1 MIFLMDTKSQNLP
14 EQANVVLL
22 HGLGRSYRIMNGMAS
37 YLRQHEYN
45 VFNIDYPSTKHS
57 IPQLAEMIY
66 QQIQPLYELNTPLHF
81 VGHSMGG
88 IIIRYLLTQQRPR
101 NLGRVVMLASPNH
114 GSRVINWL
122 RKIWLF
128 RKVYGPGALQLAE
141 GKRGLYN
148 QLPTVD
154 YETGVIAGDSAIDL
168 LFWFFLKKPNDGK
181 VTVKSTRVAGMK
193 DHIVLPVAHPFT
205 PQNKQVRKQTREF
218 LQRGRFA

>member
-1 MIFLMDTKSQNLP
+1 MDAKSQNIP

-22 HGLGRSYRIMNGMAS
+22 HGLGRSPSIMNKMAS
-37 YLRQHEYN
+37 YLSQSAYN
-45 VFNIDYPSTKHS
+45 IFNIDYPSKQYP
-57 IPQLAEMIY
+57 IQQLSEIVY
-66 QQIQPLYELNTPLHF
+66 QQIKHLYELDAPLHF

-88 IIIRYLLTQQRPR
+88 IIIRYLLTQHRPR

-128 RKVYGPGALQLAE
+128 RKYYGPGALQLAE
-141 GKRGLYN
+141 GKQGLYN
-148 QLPTVD
+148 QLPPVD
-154 YETGVIAGDSAIDL
+154 YETGVIAGDIAIDV

-181 VTVKSTRVAGMK
+181 VTVKSTHVEGMK

-205 PQNKQVRKQTREF
+205 PQNKHVRKQTREF
-218 LQRGRFA
+218 LERGEFKIRV